1 MPIKLPA
8 KVKISPKAMS
18 TLWWIS
24 AIGGQRKP
32 VPKRRQPKPHRT
44 TDKISWSF
52 FIIVEFFLPTG
63 IPTRF
68 VISGGRAEALSAL
81 TTAVGQ
87 CTKLPN
93 ARTKM
98 HNATD
103 SMSWMFFFIVF
114 LFLFPRISRIF
125 TDFISTFISDGL
137 CRSRECFRYLIP
149 PVGSRYILLQ
159 LAVSP
164 FIRFANFVT
173 VCDTEWLRSYHGKFA
188 HTL

>member
-1 MPIKLPA
+1 MPMSEPE
-8 KVKISPKAMS
+8 KVKISPKAIS
-18 TLWWIS
+18 TLWCIS
-24 AIGGQRKP
+24 AKGGAIKP
-32 VPKRRQPKPHRT
+32 QASIMHP
-44 TDKISWSF
+44 
-52 FIIVEFFLPTG
+52 
-63 IPTRF
+63 
-68 VISGGRAEALSAL
+68 
-81 TTAVGQ
+81 
-87 CTKLPN
+87 
-93 ARTKM
+93 KM

-125 TDFISTFISDGL
+125 TDFISTFIYDGL

-173 VCDTEWLRSYHGKFA
+173 DVTQSDCAAITENL
-188 HTL
+188 HTHFSGWTINSSKSI